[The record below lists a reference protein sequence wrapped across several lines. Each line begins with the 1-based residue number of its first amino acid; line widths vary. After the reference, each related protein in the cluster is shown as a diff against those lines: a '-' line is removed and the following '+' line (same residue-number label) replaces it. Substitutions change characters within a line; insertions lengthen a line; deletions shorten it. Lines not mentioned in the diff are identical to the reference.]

1 MDIVESVGGL
11 SNLSRKTRSSFSNR
25 QRDRESN
32 ALRRSAPPDAFN
44 IAPRTCDLEN
54 LSSHQNMKT
63 SGKSSSFA
71 TRQSQVKQSLLE
83 ALGDLALNDEIDAED
98 IVGEHVNEI
107 PLPSHLAEY
116 YREQRTRR
124 KSGRRRVATTN
135 LAALQEIVAES
146 SKTTTRSN
154 ANMRYQHAHP
164 VPVSA
169 VMATEATNHHSSA
182 AFEAMSG
189 HLGQNIEWESELNQA
204 VLDDI
209 AASFRKDKKKNES
222 ANESSFSS
230 FEMPLQHEKCEQNN
244 SCNDAIMQRSGSITS
259 FVKQFSFV
267 KQISANLAS
276 ECTES
281 TTDGISESLG
291 SSFPQFSLDTPAAST
306 RAVGTPEAIMATYQ
320 DSHEAKCSDNM
331 ARRPSMSNSSCVNS
345 EHSVEITSMDAQGSC
360 QAPSGKGHRPTK
372 RASMGMVGLEIIVET
387 PNENGTV
394 ASKSKA
400 S

>member
-116 YREQRTRR
+116 YQEQSTRR

-135 LAALQEIVAES
+135 LA
-146 SKTTTRSN
+146 
-154 ANMRYQHAHP
+154 P
-164 VPVSA
+164 P
-169 VMATEATNHHSSA
+169 
-182 AFEAMSG
+182 F
-189 HLGQNIEWESELNQA
+189 
-204 VLDDI
+204 
-209 AASFRKDKKKNES
+209 
-222 ANESSFSS
+222 
-230 FEMPLQHEKCEQNN
+230 
-244 SCNDAIMQRSGSITS
+244 
-259 FVKQFSFV
+259 
-267 KQISANLAS
+267 
-276 ECTES
+276 
-281 TTDGISESLG
+281 
-291 SSFPQFSLDTPAAST
+291 
-306 RAVGTPEAIMATYQ
+306 
-320 DSHEAKCSDNM
+320 
-331 ARRPSMSNSSCVNS
+331 
-345 EHSVEITSMDAQGSC
+345 
-360 QAPSGKGHRPTK
+360 K
-372 RASMGMVGLEIIVET
+372 RL
-387 PNENGTV
+387 
-394 ASKSKA
+394 
-400 S
+400 